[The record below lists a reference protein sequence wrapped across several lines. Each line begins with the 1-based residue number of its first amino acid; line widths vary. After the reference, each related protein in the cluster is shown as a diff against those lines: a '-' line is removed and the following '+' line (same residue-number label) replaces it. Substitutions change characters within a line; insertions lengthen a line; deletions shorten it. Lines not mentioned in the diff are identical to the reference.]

1 MRDPHKA
8 EPPLL
13 PQLGVGAWN
22 KVVRSSL
29 CPWSVGGHRPKGQ
42 RHRRSHLG
50 KSRDVEHDPPLL
62 PPWFG
67 KAAPAPGQELLP
79 GCPGRRL
86 TRSSAVPAEASCP
99 GFCSTWPAGELG
111 EAGAGMCA
119 GPEPARPLRH
129 SLPPS
134 QPMGAR
140 GTHLSAAGSGDW
152 SAWSRHLR
160 GEGGVALHVRRAGA
174 SLPLPSPTRRR
185 LHCSQS
191 LSELP
196 PRPSKP
202 STAHAW
208 TSGSFVRSLHRG
220 RWASGLPRR
229 QAALGR
235 AEARPGCRG
244 HGPGADRYSGRL
256 VPRRPWRSC
265 RGLVGPRYR
274 GPARLRLWAEAGGAP
289 TLLLQAR
296 NLLGQVGAGGGGA
309 GGRHPGPRASLG
321 ALTSDLGRTV

>member
-1 MRDPHKA
+1 M
-8 EPPLL
+8 
-13 PQLGVGAWN
+13 
-22 KVVRSSL
+22 
-29 CPWSVGGHRPKGQ
+29 
-42 RHRRSHLG
+42 
-50 KSRDVEHDPPLL
+50 
-62 PPWFG
+62 
-67 KAAPAPGQELLP
+67 
-79 GCPGRRL
+79 
-86 TRSSAVPAEASCP
+86 
-99 GFCSTWPAGELG
+99 
-111 EAGAGMCA
+111 
-119 GPEPARPLRH
+119 
-129 SLPPS
+129 
-134 QPMGAR
+134 
-140 GTHLSAAGSGDW
+140 
-152 SAWSRHLR
+152 
-160 GEGGVALHVRRAGA
+160 ALHVRRAGA
-174 SLPLPSPTRRR
+174 SPPLPSPTRRH

-256 VPRRPWRSC
+256 APRRPWRSC